1 MGDNMVRFAHIAD
14 CHLGAFGRNPTLRE
28 YNLKAFE
35 EAVRICIERK
45 VDFIIIAG
53 DLFHNPHPDLDVV
66 NRAVKSMIDARNHD
80 IRIYAV
86 YGSHDFNIAKASLI
100 DVLESA
106 EVFKKVVQYLH
117 DEGTLEH
124 VMDPT
129 GVEIAGLSGRK
140 NRMDASYYVSLDF
153 KKPEGDAIFVF
164 HTPVAEMKPADIHES
179 ETVPISALPEG
190 YRYYAGGHIH
200 RRLEDTKGVAP
211 VLYTGATFGS
221 SYTDLEKEEERGFYI
236 VDDWKPE
243 YVQLD
248 VCSIR
253 REDINADGMKAGAL
267 DELLQEL
274 IEQKIDEDI
283 ILLKIHGELS
293 EGAPENI
300 DFSIIRERL
309 EANGAKA
316 VSINRRKLVGKDL
329 GRIKIN
335 EDSTE
340 KIEEGLL
347 EEYGTPEGVD
357 THFAEELLGILKSE
371 QADGERK
378 DDYDSR
384 LWDNAWALINE
395 LRYPELKKGSGK
407 PGQVSLGDFG
417 GSS

>member
-1 MGDNMVRFAHIAD
+1 MVRFAHIAD
-14 CHLGAFGRNPTLRE
+14 CHLGAFGRNPALRE

-53 DLFHNPHPDLDVV
+53 DLFHNPHPDMEVV
-66 NRAVKSMIDARNHD
+66 NRAVKAMIDARNHD

-106 EVFKKVVQYLH
+106 EVFKKVVQYL
-117 DEGTLEH
+117 DEEGALEH
-124 VMDPT
+124 VEDPT

-140 NRMDASYYVSLDF
+140 NRMDASYYLSLDF
-153 KKPEGDAIFVF
+153 KKPKGDAIFVF

-190 YRYYAGGHIH
+190 HRYYAGGHIH
-200 RRLEDTKGVAP
+200 RRLEATKNGAP

-221 SYTDLEKEEERGFYI
+221 SYTDLEKETERGFYI
-236 VDDWKPE
+236 VDEWEPE

-253 REDINADGMKAGAL
+253 REDVDADGLKVGEL

-274 IEQKIDEDI
+274 SEQAVDEDI
-283 ILLKIHGELS
+283 FLLKIHGELK

-300 DFSIIRERL
+300 DFSAIRGRL
-309 EANGAKA
+309 EESGAKT
-316 VSINRRKLVGKDL
+316 VSINRRQLTGKNL
-329 GRIKIN
+329 ERIKIN
-335 EDSTE
+335 EESTE

-357 THFAEELLGILKSE
+357 IRFAEELLGILKAE
-371 QADGERK
+371 QVDGERK
-378 DDYDSR
+378 DDYEGR
-384 LWDNAWALINE
+384 LWDNTWALINE
-395 LRYPELKKGSGK
+395 LETPKSKKGSGK
-407 PGQVSLGDFG
+407 PGQVSLVDFG
-417 GSS
+417 GDPK